1 MAPEPEVGCT
11 IELFVLAATREKE
24 QQKVVETVLST
35 FRTSESTANDTI
47 SGEVSLTTVYNS
59 LTEEFEIKKSESG
72 YRRFVEAINEI
83 TEAKQEACS
92 GDVKPGVDSV
102 PRLVQ
107 EFRAALNGTQ
117 RDLLKLRT
125 IFGRMLC
132 IKDQIERLGS
142 RKRKRRLA
150 TVSPVRCRDRTP
162 EECTC
167 PPGGLNGSCIVC
179 PCEFFRCLDPEDDWR
194 PILGFVANLYIQC
207 LAFVVDTTGSMG
219 DEIAAAQE
227 IIHSF
232 IRSEEE
238 LNETGCYILTPF
250 NDVHDV
256 IEDSELYIY
265 SQHAYYIIEGNR
277 WWPGIYG
284 Q

>member
-24 QQKVVETVLST
+24 QQKVVESVREILPGTLVNDST
-35 FRTSESTANDTI
+35 
-47 SGEVSLTTVYNS
+47 SGGASLTSVYNS
-59 LTEEFEIKKSESG
+59 LAKEFGVNSSDSG
-72 YRRFVEAINEI
+72 YSKFVEAIGEM
-83 TEAKQEACS
+83 TEAKLEACS
-92 GDVKPGVDSV
+92 GDERPGVDSV

-107 EFRAALNGTQ
+107 EFSAALNATQ

-132 IKDQIERLGS
+132 IKDQVEMLGS
-142 RKRKRRLA
+142 SGRKRRLA
-150 TVSPVRCRDRTP
+150 TVSPVPCEDRTP

-167 PPGGLNGSCIVC
+167 PPGGVFGDCIFC
-179 PCEFFRCLDPEDDWR
+179 PCEFFRCLDPENVLK
-194 PILGFVANLYIQC
+194 PILGFVAEDIQC
-207 LAFVVDTTGSMG
+207 LAFVVDTTSSMG

-227 IIHSF
+227 IIRSF

-238 LNETGCYILTPF
+238 LNEVGCYILMPF

-256 IEDSELYIY
+256 IADSEFLQDVIKMPNARNNTK
-265 SQHAYYIIEGNR
+265 SL
-277 WWPGIYG
+277 
-284 Q
+284 